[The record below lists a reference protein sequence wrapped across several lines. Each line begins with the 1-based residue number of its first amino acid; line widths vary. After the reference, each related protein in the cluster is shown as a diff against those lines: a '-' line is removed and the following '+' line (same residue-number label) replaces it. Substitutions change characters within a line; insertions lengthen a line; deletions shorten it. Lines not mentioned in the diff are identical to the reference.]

1 MARPRKNELKDIKK
15 PPLKPSINIICTNC
29 GKEKKTSE
37 FYASYTSEIK
47 VTPYCKECI
56 QNKSIDENGNI
67 DKQKFI
73 EVLRTINRP
82 FMNQIY
88 NNNFEKYKNGG
99 TVSGFVGWY
108 MKDIATKQYREF
120 TFDDSDMGVVNEN
133 TNNSDAKIEEKPRQ
147 IKTKAVKLDKASRES
162 LIDKWG
168 KFEDETLNR
177 FEKKFNQLAKN
188 YEIIT
193 SLHMEALINYTKFS
207 VLQDIA
213 IENDNTQTAKMYGDL
228 ATKARTDAKLN
239 PSQLSKS
246 DLNTG
251 VASFSEV
258 SQLVAQRDGL
268 IRLPTKYLKK
278 PHDQLDVLMWENLN
292 FNRALFSM
300 PEVSYEEMYGYY
312 IQRLEK
318 FNEKYNADLD
328 NGDLGTWLDN

>member
-1 MARPRKNELKDIKK
+1 M
-15 PPLKPSINIICTNC
+15 
-29 GKEKKTSE
+29 
-37 FYASYTSEIK
+37 
-47 VTPYCKECI
+47 
-56 QNKSIDENGNI
+56 
-67 DKQKFI
+67 
-73 EVLRTINRP
+73 
-82 FMNQIY
+82 
-88 NNNFEKYKNGG
+88 
-99 TVSGFVGWY
+99 
-108 MKDIATKQYREF
+108 
-120 TFDDSDMGVVNEN
+120 
-133 TNNSDAKIEEKPRQ
+133 
-147 IKTKAVKLDKASRES
+147 
-162 LIDKWG
+162 IDKWG